1 MARIGVEELRQLMD
15 EGRDLILS
23 SMDGTKMYVLSKGL
37 FLVSTRPE
45 ETREWRMRNEIVQR
59 EAGVVR
65 SWHRRDI
72 DDPSNR
78 KKAAQLSSAT

>member
-45 ETREWRMRNEIVQR
+45 ETRE
-59 EAGVVR
+59 
-65 SWHRRDI
+65 
-72 DDPSNR
+72 
-78 KKAAQLSSAT
+78 